1 MSRHILIFIPN
12 QAFNFLGWVF
22 FFIAQLY
29 IWVLDVDLLTNWYLI
44 ALFLGELLKKSLD
57 W

>member
-12 QAFNFLGWVF
+12 WAFNIS

-29 IWVLDVDLLTNWYLI
+29 IWVLDADLLTNWHLI
-44 ALFLGELLKKSLD
+44 ALFLDELKKSLD